1 MDDEQL
7 YPAWMEATPE
17 RESGWGDVDVDVLA
31 MREYRDYCH
40 DTGRFVQ

>member
-1 MDDEQL
+1 MEDEQL

-17 RESGWGDVDVDVLA
+17 RESGWGDVDVHA
-31 MREYRDYCH
+31 SMREYRDYCH